1 MFAVVCLL
9 SRRQQDNALLPLVL
23 IGHEVDVSAGR
34 EVGSYL
40 GLRRGQEG
48 LEASERLPQA

>member
-1 MFAVVCLL
+1 MFAVVCML